1 MYLSEPVNSVG
12 RGAKPDGRRAIERLC
27 DTLPPM
33 TFDPNAQ
40 LDPTQVTDVRGRS
53 VGRGGG
59 LAVGGGGLGLIIVL
73 IYTLLGGNPGD
84 LLSSGG
90 GGGTIDTNGPNSSAL
105 AACTSGA
112 QANAREDCQ
121 IVGYVN
127 SIQAFWATQVQGYEK
142 AETIIFTGAVSTGC
156 GDASSATGPFYCPV
170 DKNVYLDLGF
180 FQELQDRFGAKDA
193 PFARAYVVAHEYGH
207 HVQDLVGD
215 LGSGSGET
223 GASGRSVRTELQA
236 DCYAGV
242 WAHSASSTGFIQPLT
257 QDQIGAADDAATAVG
272 DDRIQASV
280 GGGVDPDSFT
290 HGTSAQRVRWFT
302 AGYDSGNPRDCDTF
316 NAQQL

>member
-1 MYLSEPVNSVG
+1 MAEG
-12 RGAKPDGRRAIERLC
+12 DKPDADARHSAGAGLRRLDA
-27 DTLPPM
+27 M

-53 VGRGGG
+53 GGRGGG
-59 LAVGGGGLGLIIVL
+59 LAVGGGGIGLVVVII
-73 IYTLLGGNPGD
+73 YMLLGGNPGD
-84 LLSSGG
+84 LMGSGG
-90 GGGTIDTNGPNSSAL
+90 GGGDTIDTNGPNSSAL

-112 QANAREDCQ
+112 QANQREDCQ

-142 AETIIFTGAVSTGC
+142 AETILFSGSVSTGC
-156 GDASSATGPFYCPV
+156 GEASSATGPFYCPV

-193 PFARAYVVAHEYGH
+193 PFARAYVLAHEYGH

-242 WAHSASSTGFIQPLT
+242 WAHNASTTGFIQPVT
-257 QDQIGAADDAATAVG
+257 QDQVEAADAAATAVG
-272 DDRIQASV
+272 DDRIQASS
-280 GGGVDPDSFT
+280 GGGVDPDTFT
-290 HGTSAQRVRWFT
+290 HGTSDQRVRWFT
-302 AGYDSGNPRDCDTF
+302 AGYSSGNPGNCDTF
-316 NAQQL
+316 NARQL